1 MNQAHFHLVVN
12 HLPIIVPMIG
22 LLVMIGGLIFKSDII
37 KRTAYCI
44 FIVGALSTFPAMA
57 TGEGAE
63 EVIEN
68 IAGIEE
74 SYIENHEET
83 AETFA
88 IFSYLLGFI
97 ALIGLVIT
105 WKFKSASTLFSIL
118 TILFTVVVLY
128 FGKETGTTGGEIRH
142 TEIRQDFGNTN
153 STPNV
158 PNVMNQKRKGDDDN
172 E

>member
-1 MNQAHFHLVVN
+1 MNQAHFHLIVN
-12 HLPIIVPMIG
+12 HIPIIVPMIG

-63 EVIEN
+63 EVVEN
-68 IAGIEE
+68 MTGIDEI
-74 SYIENHEET
+74 YIENHEET

-88 IFSYLLGFI
+88 IFSYLLGVI
-97 ALIGLVIT
+97 ALIGLVIS
-105 WKFKSASTLFSIL
+105 WKLKSASTLYSIL
-118 TILFTVVVLY
+118 TIIFTVVVMY
-128 FGKETGTTGGEIRH
+128 FGKVTGTTGGEIRH

-153 STPNV
+153 STPNI
-158 PNVMNQKRKGDDDN
+158 PNVINQKRKGDDDN
-172 E
+172 D